1 VEDIE
6 QVLIVH
12 VLSELSHTP
21 GTVSKRQVI
30 NRSLKDC
37 VSDMIRAAKAAKR
50 GLGAEKL
57 CLDDEPGSS
66 GSSALDEWLGR
77 CFRHESATRDIARQL
92 AEIGMSSDE
101 RALADLL
108 KEASLCEAAERLG
121 ISRWRAR
128 ELVRSIRE
136 KWEHAENPPPI
147 QRGCGDTSAR
157 AIEGASL
164 NNQIERLTVNR
175 SYTVTFSDD
184 ADIKLAEVLLN
195 ASLAAVRTVIGEAAL
210 KEAVT
215 ADFDTEKRV
224 IRFSIK
230 APEGEV
236 VLRCLLDL
244 LEVNLSRGEFSVA
257 AVPQEGSRAALRL
270 TFIIL

>member
-1 VEDIE
+1 LVSGNRYHGLDVEVVTSVKNKARSLVGYCGIGRGDVEDLE
-6 QVLIVH
+6 QELIVH
-12 VLSELSHTP
+12 LLSEISQTPP

-92 AEIGMSSDE
+92 AEIRMSSDE

-147 QRGCGDTSAR
+147 QRG
-157 AIEGASL
+157 
-164 NNQIERLTVNR
+164 
-175 SYTVTFSDD
+175 
-184 ADIKLAEVLLN
+184 
-195 ASLAAVRTVIGEAAL
+195 AVGTHQRGP
-210 KEAVT
+210 
-215 ADFDTEKRV
+215 
-224 IRFSIK
+224 SK
-230 APEGEV
+230 APHSTTQSKG
-236 VLRCLLDL
+236 
-244 LEVNLSRGEFSVA
+244 
-257 AVPQEGSRAALRL
+257 
-270 TFIIL
+270 

>member
-1 VEDIE
+1 
-6 QVLIVH
+6 
-12 VLSELSHTP
+12 
-21 GTVSKRQVI
+21 
-30 NRSLKDC
+30 
-37 VSDMIRAAKAAKR
+37 
-50 GLGAEKL
+50 
-57 CLDDEPGSS
+57 
-66 GSSALDEWLGR
+66 
-77 CFRHESATRDIARQL
+77 
-92 AEIGMSSDE
+92 
-101 RALADLL
+101 
-108 KEASLCEAAERLG
+108 
-121 ISRWRAR
+121 
-128 ELVRSIRE
+128 
-136 KWEHAENPPPI
+136 
-147 QRGCGDTSAR
+147 
-157 AIEGASL
+157 
-164 NNQIERLTVNR
+164 VNR

-195 ASLAAVRTVIGEAAL
+195 ASLAAVRNVIGEAAL